1 MIMEELQMGEQTD
14 NAEGVLQLE
23 RASGEKGEQ
32 KGFIEDLSMFVA
44 ETASYLPT
52 VLSPILSY

>member
-1 MIMEELQMGEQTD
+1 MIMEELQMGEQTV

-32 KGFIEDLSMFVA
+32 KGFMKI
-44 ETASYLPT
+44 
-52 VLSPILSY
+52 